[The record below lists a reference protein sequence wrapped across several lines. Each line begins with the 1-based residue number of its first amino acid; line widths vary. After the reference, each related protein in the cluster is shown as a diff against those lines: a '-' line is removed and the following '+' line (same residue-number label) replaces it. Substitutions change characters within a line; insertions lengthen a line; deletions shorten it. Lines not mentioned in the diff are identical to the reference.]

1 MMYDDTVPHS
11 TVHYSAN
18 LIPVSYHDSFHN
30 TVCGMLTLTSYGLL
44 SLYGIKECRKRNAA
58 RVEANA
64 RNRDNNNNNGS
75 GSGSGSSGNVTRN
88 PLLVSR
94 SWTYTRNPLSGDR
107 DSSLTGSRGGEF
119 EHLLPDGKIRGDV
132 DGGEESEYTRGKD
145 KGEERVYQTA
155 IEYLVDGD
163 GSDSYPLPAA
173 PATTILRGF

>member
-1 MMYDDTVPHS
+1 
-11 TVHYSAN
+11 
-18 LIPVSYHDSFHN
+18 
-30 TVCGMLTLTSYGLL
+30 MLTLTSYGLL

-64 RNRDNNNNNGS
+64 RNRDNNNNNGN
-75 GSGSGSSGNVTRN
+75 GAGSSGNVTGN

-94 SWTYTRNPLSGDR
+94 SWTYTRNLLSGDR
-107 DSSLTGSRGGEF
+107 DSSLTGSRGSEF
-119 EHLLPDGKIRGDV
+119 EHLLPDGKLRGDV
-132 DGGEESEYTRGKD
+132 DRGEESEYTRGKD